1 MSEKTKLV
9 LGLFL
14 FMAITVIISMGA
26 AMGVVNQ
33 KLFGD
38 YYIDDSVPREQ
49 IEISTVDFIDMREDG
64 ERESVT
70 GYILTDKN
78 TNTRYLITDMFD
90 PIEMSEEAP
99 QDE

>member
-1 MSEKTKLV
+1 MSERAKLA

-14 FMAITVIISMGA
+14 FMAITVLISVAA

-38 YYIDDSVPREQ
+38 YYMDDSIPREQ
-49 IEISTVDFIDMREDG
+49 IEISTVDFFDVREDG
-64 ERESVT
+64 EKEPVT